1 MNNNRT
7 IFFVIISIL
16 VVGLLVVS
24 YFLVQKSNENEE
36 MAILFEIEKDANE
49 SGEFYSAEKRMW
61 MEDMIKM
68 VLFQEM
74 FRRRSTG
81 RNMWY

>member
-36 MAILFEIEKDANE
+36 MAILFEIEKEEMENEYSTFAN
-49 SGEFYSAEKRMW
+49 
-61 MEDMIKM
+61 
-68 VLFQEM
+68 Q
-74 FRRRSTG
+74 
-81 RNMWY
+81 